1 MSELKRNLATNFRR
15 YTDGRNKIEY
25 IVKIAMYTA
34 LSFVLYAFVKFPL
47 PFAFPGFLD
56 IQISEL
62 PALIAGFSM
71 GPVSGC
77 LVIVLKCL
85 LKFPLSTTQFVGEAT
100 DILLGICFVLPSSLI
115 YNCRKNK
122 KNAAIGLV
130 AGSIIVTLAAII
142 VNRFISIPFYV
153 TVMFGGSYEPIINM
167 LKPLYKTV
175 TRENLYAWYL
185 GVGVLP
191 FNILRCIIVSV
202 VTFLLYPRLK
212 RPLKLET
219 AEAYPDKY
227 DLPTQGGAK
236 DGNLSSDGE
245 NAEII
250 GKNNDLHVVN
260 DDEDIAKCDEK

>member
-85 LKFPLSTTQFVGEAT
+85 LKFPLSTTQFVAYLQLQKEQKNRGDRA
-100 DILLGICFVLPSSLI
+100 
-115 YNCRKNK
+115 CRGVDYRNSC
-122 KNAAIGLV
+122 GD
-130 AGSIIVTLAAII
+130 
-142 VNRFISIPFYV
+142 NRQQIHIH
-153 TVMFGGSYEPIINM
+153 T
-167 LKPLYKTV
+167 
-175 TRENLYAWYL
+175 
-185 GVGVLP
+185 
-191 FNILRCIIVSV
+191 ILRYGYVRRQ
-202 VTFLLYPRLK
+202 LR
-212 RPLKLET
+212 
-219 AEAYPDKY
+219 AHNKY
-227 DLPTQGGAK
+227 A
-236 DGNLSSDGE
+236 
-245 NAEII
+245 
-250 GKNNDLHVVN
+250 
-260 DDEDIAKCDEK
+260 